1 MGRTDRYRSGRT
13 KEQVMRNIAIGVL
26 IGLVLAT
33 FAPRAAQLARNGFD
47 TGRDLAGAAVQH
59 TGEAARP

>member
-1 MGRTDRYRSGRT
+1 MGRADPDRDRRIE
-13 KEQVMRNIAIGVL
+13 EQVMRNIAIGVL